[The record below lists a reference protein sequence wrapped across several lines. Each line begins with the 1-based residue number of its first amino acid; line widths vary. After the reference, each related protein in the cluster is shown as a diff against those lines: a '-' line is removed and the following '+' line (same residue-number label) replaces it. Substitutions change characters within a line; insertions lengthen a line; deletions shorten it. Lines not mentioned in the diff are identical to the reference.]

1 MTEWVEQWI
10 CTKLC
15 VKGEHS
21 PTETTGMIQKAAAT
35 GTWWLAASSWQY
47 ACPFIISCVEFFG
60 KTSNCP
66 GDSAPQQ
73 PRFGT
78 LLLTVF
84 PKTKITF
91 EREEISGHWWD
102 SGKYNGAADGRT
114 VWGPEVPTLKGTEA
128 SLCYVQCFLCLVSS
142 SKMSLFSSLHGRILS
157 GQTLYVYM
165 HKQTYV
171 FSSGICFCSELG
183 DIQQVFLEWRHCH
196 NMKAMH
202 LPMPALGADSQLAL
216 PCWPCVSIRR
226 PSPGSPTSEPGSVR
240 SSQQW
245 WAWENGI
252 LTV

>member
-1 MTEWVEQWI
+1 MHMHEQWQLHCTGQWGRQMPLSEHVYCVAVTFKMTEWVEQWI

-21 PTETTGMIQKAAAT
+21 PTETTGMIQKAAAK

-47 ACPFIISCVEFFG
+47 TCPFIISCVEFFG

-114 VWGPEVPTLKGTEA
+114 VWGPEVPALKGTEA
-128 SLCYVQCFLCLVSS
+128 SLSYIQCFLYFVSS
-142 SKMSLFSSLHGRILS
+142 SVNVSIFTPHGWMPS
-157 GQTLYVYM
+157 GQALYIQWILPG
-165 HKQTYV
+165 HKKN
-171 FSSGICFCSELG
+171 EL
-183 DIQQVFLEWRHCH
+183 
-196 NMKAMH
+196 
-202 LPMPALGADSQLAL
+202 LPF
-216 PCWPCVSIRR
+216 V
-226 PSPGSPTSEPGSVR
+226 T
-240 SSQQW
+240 
-245 WAWENGI
+245 
-252 LTV
+252 T